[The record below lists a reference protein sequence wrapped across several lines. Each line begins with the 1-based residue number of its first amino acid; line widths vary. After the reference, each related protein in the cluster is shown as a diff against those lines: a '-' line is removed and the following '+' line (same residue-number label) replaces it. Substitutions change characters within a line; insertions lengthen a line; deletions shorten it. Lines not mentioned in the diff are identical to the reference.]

1 MAEIISFT
9 TEELI
14 QRAECSSTVMVVRP
28 RNFMFNEET
37 AISNKFQVRYGAND
51 SNMDTGSGTGTGT
64 GSTADG
70 TGTPGTPGTGTG
82 SISHRAIKEFDQFV
96 NILKSKHIKVIL
108 IDDTADPIKPDAV
121 FPNNWVTF
129 HLKDAGKVI
138 LYPMCAENRRYERR
152 LDAVDRCVAE
162 LTNNSTNSNINS
174 VDNKSNNEVIDMSDQ
189 ESRGVY
195 MEGTGSMLFDHLNK
209 IIYCCL
215 SIRASFTV
223 LVDVSRELGYSWVVF
238 RAVDT
243 SNFPIYHTN
252 VMLAIG
258 EQYSVVCGDSI
269 VEDPAQLTAEET
281 AIAGDGSY
289 SGRVLGREEV
299 LASLAGTDLTYKR
312 EVVSISTEQMNCF
325 AGNMLELFGTTTTT
339 TATTAGTDSSCRK
352 SFLMMSQ
359 TAYNSLS
366 ADQITKLSAYS
377 ELVSIPVRTI
387 ETYGGGSIRC
397 MICEVR

>member
-1 MAEIISFT
+1 
-9 TEELI
+9 
-14 QRAECSSTVMVVRP
+14 
-28 RNFMFNEET
+28 
-37 AISNKFQVRYGAND
+37 
-51 SNMDTGSGTGTGT
+51 
-64 GSTADG
+64 
-70 TGTPGTPGTGTG
+70 
-82 SISHRAIKEFDQFV
+82 
-96 NILKSKHIKVIL
+96 
-108 IDDTADPIKPDAV
+108 
-121 FPNNWVTF
+121 
-129 HLKDAGKVI
+129 
-138 LYPMCAENRRYERR
+138 
-152 LDAVDRCVAE
+152 
-162 LTNNSTNSNINS
+162 
-174 VDNKSNNEVIDMSDQ
+174 MSDQ